1 MCKGGWERCEGMQAQ
16 VVQLEV
22 IELMVSRG
30 GYTQVE
36 SSGLP
41 RQVKREKHRESLMR
55 KPWIVKLG

>member
-1 MCKGGWERCEGMQAQ
+1 MQAQ